1 MSAPLRRSSQVANT
15 HDGASR
21 LPVAPNCGLGS
32 WSSPRGRARAPRA
45 VSRPHPIPATGRLCL
60 PLSSLDISLTFV
72 LQSTMDDP
80 AQPSHNS
87 THKSM
92 HKSQTHDPYAV
103 SLTHGRH
110 DKSEP
115 IESPRNT
122 RYHITKHLRA
132 LATDATG
139 ELNVLGHDG
148 HALGMDG
155 AEVGVREEA
164 NKVSLRG
171 LLERDD
177 G

>member
-1 MSAPLRRSSQVANT
+1 MQQV
-15 HDGASR
+15 
-21 LPVAPNCGLGS
+21 S
-32 WSSPRGRARAPRA
+32 WTFLA
-45 VSRPHPIPATGRLCL
+45 ATNLL
-60 PLSSLDISLTFV
+60 YWQDHE
-72 LQSTMDDP
+72 
-80 AQPSHNS
+80 SHR
-87 THKSM
+87 
-92 HKSQTHDPYAV
+92 QTHDPYAV

-115 IESPRNT
+115 IESPHNT
-122 RYHITKHLRA
+122 RDHISKHLRA

-164 NKVSLRG
+164 NKVGLRG